1 MKHHLPLPVLDLRLH
16 VVDRIRRLD
25 LQRTGK
31 GLDEDLHSTTET
43 VDEMKGRLLLDVI
56 IGKAASVFKLLSGEE

>member
-1 MKHHLPLPVLDLRLH
+1 MRHHLPLPVLDLRLH